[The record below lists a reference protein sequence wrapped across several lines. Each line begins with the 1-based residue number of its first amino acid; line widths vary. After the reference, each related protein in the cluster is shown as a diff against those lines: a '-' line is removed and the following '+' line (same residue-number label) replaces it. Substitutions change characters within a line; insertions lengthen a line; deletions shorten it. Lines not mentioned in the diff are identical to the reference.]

1 MASQLKVDTITG
13 VSTAGSIAVTGEG
26 NSTTTNL
33 QQGLAKHFC
42 IFNGTGTV
50 AVDESFNNSSLT
62 DNGVGQYAVTFTN
75 AFKNLHFALTGAT
88 VGNDEAFTYI
98 ATDAA
103 VKTASTTRFRGVQH
117 DGSEFDTDVVDI
129 VSHGDLA

>member
-1 MASQLKVDTITG
+1 MSTILVNTLTG
-13 VSTAGSIAVTGEG
+13 TTTAGSIAVTGETS
-26 NSTTTNL
+26 STTTNL

-42 IFNGTGTV
+42 IFDGTGTV
-50 AVDESFNNSSLT
+50 AVDESFNNASLT

-88 VGNDEAFTYI
+88 VGCDEAFTFI
-98 ATDAA
+98 GTDAA
-103 VKTASTTRFRGVQH
+103 VKTASGTQLRSVGH
-117 DGSEFDTDVVDI
+117 DGAEFDTDTVDI

>member
-1 MASQLKVDTITG
+1 MSTLKADTIQ
-13 VSTAGSIAVTGEG
+13 STSGGAATLTKQIA
-26 NSTTTNL
+26 
-33 QQGLAKHFC
+33 AKHFC
-42 IFNGTGTV
+42 VFDGTGTV

-62 DNGVGQYAVTFTN
+62 DNGVGQYAVAFTN
-75 AFKNLHFALTGAT
+75 AFTNLHFALTGAT

-103 VKTASTTRFRGVQH
+103 AKTASGTRFRGVQY